1 MKTVKEIS
9 IKLQNKPGTLSDV
22 SELLGA
28 NGINMLALTARNVG
42 AEVTLSFICNDPARV
57 VGVLDSAGYPAT
69 VQEVLAAETPHHP
82 GGLSAILKPLKRAS
96 INVEYLYAC
105 IACYG
110 AGDSSII
117 VLAVSDIAAAHEAL
131 SKEWI
136 TLYGEEL
143 YGF

>member
-22 SELLGA
+22 NELLGA
-28 NGINMLALTARNVG
+28 NGITMLALTARNVG

-57 VGVLDSAGYPAT
+57 VGVLESAGYPAA

-105 IACYG
+105 ISCYG

-117 VLAVSDIAAAHEAL
+117 VLAVSDVAAAHEAL

>member
-9 IKLQNKPGTLSDV
+9 IKLQNKPGTLSEV
-22 SELLGA
+22 SELLGS
-28 NGINMLALTARNVG
+28 NGINMLALTVRTIG
-42 AEVTLSFICNDPARV
+42 AEGTLSFICNDPTRV
-57 VGVLDSAGYPAT
+57 VGVLESAGFPAA
-69 VQEVLAAETPHHP
+69 VQEVLAAEAPHHP
-82 GGLSAILKPLKRAS
+82 GGLSAILRPLKRAG

-105 IACYG
+105 IGCYG

-117 VLAVSDIAAAHEAL
+117 LLGVNDIAVAHEAL

>member
-9 IKLQNKPGTLSDV
+9 IKLQNKPGALSDI

-28 NGINMLALTARNVG
+28 NGINMLALTVRTVK
-42 AEVTLSFICNDPARV
+42 AEGTLNFICNEPARA
-57 VGVLDSAGYPAT
+57 VGVLESAGYPSA
-69 VQEVLAAETPHHP
+69 VQEILAAEAPHHP
-82 GGLSAILKPLKRAS
+82 GGLSAILRPLKRAG

-105 IACYG
+105 IGCLG

-117 VLAVSDIAAAHEAL
+117 ILAVSDIAKAYEVL

-136 TLYGEEL
+136 RLYGEEL